1 METRQLGRDL
11 RAALEGLDNA
21 QLATANIESKVAL
34 VQAQMLGIGLNGIAK
49 GLAAI
54 RQSLTAV
61 QGEQASVADKARTC
75 AGPVSII
82 GEDSTPKDV
91 ITQLSSVVTTAEAA
105 VAATAGVIDEFAAI
119 SKKIAAALD
128 GGRPEKL
135 LALVGD
141 VVETLLD
148 PARKKLQAVRA
159 GAQAAV
165 AEARRAG
172 ELGLGGSS
180 SLDLSP
186 PAQLEP
192 IIGDQVP
199 DPDDQTGARIR
210 SGSEESAK
218 KSRGRRFRATGVREV
233 PDVSDS
239 ISDGAN
245 LVKDG
250 FSVGGHPPTGHPV
263 VGVGGSVH
271 SPAQS
276 TPSAPDIAIGLTAAG
291 AMIGEVI
298 RWSLNRS
305 RELKTKEHT
314 DASEQ

>member
-1 METRQLGRDL
+1 M
-11 RAALEGLDNA
+11 
-21 QLATANIESKVAL
+21 
-34 VQAQMLGIGLNGIAK
+34 IA
-49 GLAAI
+49 
-54 RQSLTAV
+54 
-61 QGEQASVADKARTC
+61 
-75 AGPVSII
+75 
-82 GEDSTPKDV
+82 
-91 ITQLSSVVTTAEAA
+91 QLSSVVATAEAA
-105 VAATAGVIDEFAAI
+105 AAATAGAIDEFAEI
-119 SKKIAAALD
+119 SKQIAATLD

-135 LALVGD
+135 LALVSN
-141 VVETLLD
+141 VVDSQLV
-148 PARKKLQAVRA
+148 PARKKLQAVKN
-159 GAQAAV
+159 GAEAAV
-165 AEARRAG
+165 TEARRAG

-180 SLDLSP
+180 SLDLAP
-186 PAQLEP
+186 PKQMEP

-199 DPDDQTGARIR
+199 DPDNQTGARIR

-218 KSRGRRFRATGVREV
+218 KSRGRRFRATSVREV

-250 FSVGGHPPTGHPV
+250 FSVGGHPPTGHPI

-305 RELKTKEHT
+305 RELKKKEHT